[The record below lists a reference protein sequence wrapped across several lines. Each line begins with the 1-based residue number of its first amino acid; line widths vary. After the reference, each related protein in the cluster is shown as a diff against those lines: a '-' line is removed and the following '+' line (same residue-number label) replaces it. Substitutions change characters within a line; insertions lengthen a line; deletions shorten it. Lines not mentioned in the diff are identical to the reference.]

1 MALFPGYTE
10 DFENGCEQMNLS
22 MRGIVKSFGA
32 NDVLKS
38 VDFSLRGGEIC
49 ALLGE
54 NGAGK
59 STLMNILGGVLR
71 PDAGQI
77 LLDDKPQTFQN
88 PSQSLDAGI
97 AFIHQELNLIND
109 LPIYENMFIGRE
121 LKKKNGFLDHPR
133 MIAET
138 RKVFERMALTLDPR
152 AMVRDLDASY
162 KQIVEI
168 SRALLMNA
176 QIIIMDEPTTS
187 LTDPE
192 IEHVF
197 EILRTLKKQNVGIVF
212 ISHKLREVMEIC
224 DRYTV
229 LRDGV
234 MVSEGY
240 VRDVTTD
247 LLARDM
253 VGHDVR
259 NEPLNR
265 SAKLGDEVLRLED
278 LTQEPHYRHISL
290 SVRGGEV
297 LGVTG
302 LLGDGRSEIF
312 RTVFGDTGKYQGNI
326 IVNGKSVQ
334 MHSTQQALALGIGYV
349 PRNRKENGIIK
360 DMSILENGTVVT
372 WPRDS
377 KMGFL
382 HSKKIEKDF
391 DDLEK
396 ELHIKLGSAK
406 DLIGSLSGGNQQ
418 KVVLAKWLLSRSKVI
433 IFDEP
438 TRGIDVGAKY
448 EIYTLMN
455 QMVERGMSIIMIS
468 SELLEIL
475 GMSDRL
481 YVMSEGTITGQMPV
495 EEATEQNVMALATR
509 TREVTA

>member
-265 SAKLGDEVLRLED
+265 SVKLGDEVLRLED

-290 SVRGGEV
+290 SVRAGEV

-334 MHSTQQALALGIGYV
+334 MHSTQQALALGIGLGIGLYDGLV
-349 PRNRKENGIIK
+349 GPGTGTFAIIAFSSLMKFDLRTANGNGKVLNLASNYASLFTYLMNGLVVFHIGIPCAV
-360 DMSILENGTVVT
+360 SNILGN
-372 WPRDS
+372 
-377 KMGFL
+377 L
-382 HSKKIEKDF
+382 
-391 DDLEK
+391 
-396 ELHIKLGSAK
+396 LGSHFALK
-406 DLIGSLSGGNQQ
+406 KGARFIRPMML
-418 KVVLAKWLLSRSKVI
+418 VVLVLLLGK
-433 IFDEP
+433 
-438 TRGIDVGAKY
+438 
-448 EIYTLMN
+448 L
-455 QMVERGMSIIMIS
+455 IS
-468 SELLEIL
+468 DAVL
-475 GMSDRL
+475 
-481 YVMSEGTITGQMPV
+481 
-495 EEATEQNVMALATR
+495 
-509 TREVTA
+509 

>member
-1 MALFPGYTE
+1 
-10 DFENGCEQMNLS
+10 MNLS

-88 PSQSLDAGI
+88 PGQSLDAGI

-138 RKVFERMALTLDPR
+138 RKVFERMALSLDPR

-197 EILRTLKKQNVGIVF
+197 EILRTLKQQNVGIVF

-253 VGHDVR
+253 VGHEVR

-265 SAKLGDEVLRLED
+265 SASLGDEVLRLED

-290 SVRGGEV
+290 SVRAGEV

-312 RTVFGDTGKYQGNI
+312 RTVFGDAGKYQGNI
-326 IVNGKSVQ
+326 IVGGKPVQ

-391 DDLEK
+391 DDFEK

-418 KVVLAKWLLSRSKVI
+418 KVVLAKWLDANPKVLV
-433 IFDEP
+433 FDNP
-438 TRGIDVGAKY
+438 TQGVDVGAKE
-448 EIYTLMN
+448 EIYD
-455 QMVERGMSIIMIS
+455 IILKLAEAGVAVIVLS
-468 SELLEIL
+468 SEAQEIIRVC
-475 GMSDRL
+475 DRTV
-481 YVMSEGTITGQMPV
+481 VMFHGSVQGELVGDEMN
-495 EEATEQNVMALATR
+495 EQAIMRLATGGQ
-509 TREVTA
+509 V

>member
-1 MALFPGYTE
+1 
-10 DFENGCEQMNLS
+10 MNLS

-152 AMVRDLDASY
+152 TMVRDLDASY

-265 SAKLGDEVLRLED
+265 SVKLGDEVLRLED

-349 PRNRKENGIIK
+349 PRNRKENGIIP
-360 DMSILENGTVVT
+360 DMSIFENGSIVT
-372 WPRDS
+372 YGKFSRAGWL
-377 KMGFL
+377 K
-382 HSKKIEKDF
+382 EKTLRANF
-391 DDLEK
+391 GKWERELSIKLASADDL
-396 ELHIKLGSAK
+396 IT
-406 DLIGSLSGGNQQ
+406 SLSGGNQQ
-418 KVVLAKWLLSRSKVI
+418 KVVLAKWLSAAPKVM
-433 IFDEP
+433 IFDNP
-438 TRGIDVGAKY
+438 TQGVDVGAK
-448 EIYTLMN
+448 EDIYD
-455 QMVERGMSIIMIS
+455 IILKLAENGVGVVILS
-468 SELLEIL
+468 SEAQEIIRL
-475 GMSDRL
+475 CDRAM
-481 YVMSEGTITGQMPV
+481 VMYHGAVRGELSGESLNEHTIML
-495 EEATEQNVMALATR
+495 LATGG
-509 TREVTA
+509 EI